1 MSQQSLWSVFAKG
14 LAMGAADVVPGVSG
28 GTIAFISGIYERLLT
43 SLSHCNPSALL
54 VWYRQGLKTF
64 WQHIDG
70 AFLVSLLAGIFTS
83 IIVLANLI
91 AHWLDTSPFL
101 VWSFFSGLILMSVP
115 MLAGQVNQW
124 SGLRV
129 VQFLIGV
136 IFAIIIAFWRPE
148 AIHISLITVFLSGM
162 MASSAMILPGISG
175 SFMLLLIG
183 MYSPVL
189 QAVRALDL
197 LFLVSFLGGAVC
209 GLMLFSKLLHWLY
222 DRYQQIALAC
232 LSGFLLGSLLLVWPW
247 QTVPAVEGVSMKA
260 AMVNA
265 VRVSPY
271 EYEQIT
277 GHDPMVSACIL
288 LAIVGAMS
296 VYLLERKWRK

>member
-1 MSQQSLWSVFAKG
+1 VSQQSLWSVFAKG

-43 SLSHCNPSALL
+43 SLSHCNPGALL
-54 VWYRQGLKTF
+54 IWYRQGLKSF

-91 AHWLDTSPFL
+91 AHWLETSPFL

-136 IFAIIIAFWRPE
+136 IIAIIIAFWRPE

-175 SFMLLLIG
+175 SFILLLIG

-189 QAVRALDL
+189 QAVRALDI
-197 LFLVSFLGGAVC
+197 LFLVSFLGGAIC

-277 GHDPMVSACIL
+277 GHDPMVTACIL

>member
-1 MSQQSLWSVFAKG
+1 
-14 LAMGAADVVPGVSG
+14 MGAADVVPGVSG

-43 SLSHCNPSALL
+43 SLSHCNPAALL
-54 VWYRQGLKTF
+54 TWYRQGFASF

-91 AHWLDTSPFL
+91 AYWLDTSPFL

-115 MLAGQVNQW
+115 ILAGQINQW
-124 SGLRV
+124 SMLRA
-129 VQFLIGV
+129 VQFLTGV
-136 IFAIIIAFWRPE
+136 IIAIIIAFWRPE

-189 QAVRALDL
+189 QAVRALDI
-197 LFLVSFLGGAVC
+197 LFLVCFLGGAVS

-222 DRYQQIALAC
+222 DRYKQIALAS

-247 QTVPAVEGVSMKA
+247 QTVPAVEGFSMKA

-277 GHDPMVSACIL
+277 GHDPMVTACIL
-288 LAIVGAMS
+288 LAVVGAMS